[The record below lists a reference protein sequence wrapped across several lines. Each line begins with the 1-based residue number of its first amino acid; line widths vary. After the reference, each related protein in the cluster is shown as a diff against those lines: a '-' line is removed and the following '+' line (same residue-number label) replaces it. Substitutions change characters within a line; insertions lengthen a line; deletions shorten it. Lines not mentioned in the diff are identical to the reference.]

1 MQHLPGQGSTAEE
14 DDEDDVSVGGKKEKR
29 RGSNCKLCGQKGEW
43 DEGQVN
49 KEDLLSLS
57 GQLGGGSSSAFSLRL
72 AESIKYISAKRF
84 TATAKHI
91 KQNASLSLLLFSPLL
106 FFSLLFSRQGLLI
119 FHAQLVFL
127 SSVHIL

>member
-1 MQHLPGQGSTAEE
+1 MTQAEE
-14 DDEDDVSVGGKKEKR
+14 KKER
-29 RGSNCKLCGQKGEW
+29 RESNCKLCGQKGEW

-49 KEDLLSLS
+49 NEDLLSLS
-57 GQLGGGSSSAFSLRL
+57 GQLGGGSSSAFSLRI

-84 TATAKHI
+84 TATVKHI
-91 KQNASLSLLLFSPLL
+91 KQNASVSLLLFS
-106 FFSLLFSRQGLLI
+106 SLLLSSLVKSFLT